1 MSNTKNPYRICV
13 LDRGFVVIARCPD
26 LLTVA
31 LYLELQDSRTVRSW
45 GTSEGLGELVNGPTS
60 QTVLDAKIA
69 REVVP
74 VRAILRVI
82 DVDQE
87 PWEARF
93 AG

>member
-1 MSNTKNPYRICV
+1 MSDQHPYRICV

-31 LYLELQDSRTVRSW
+31 LYLELKNSRTIRSW
-45 GTSEGLGELVNGPTS
+45 GTSDGLGQLTQGPTD
-60 QTVLDAKIA
+60 QTVLDAEID

-82 DVDQE
+82 DVEQA

-93 AG
+93 AQ